1 MKNEKRG
8 MRKKKAKEKEGGGRG
23 DMQAPFCC

>member
-8 MRKKKAKEKEGGGRG
+8 MRKKKAKEKGGGGG

>member
-8 MRKKKAKEKEGGGRG
+8 MRLRRRG
-23 DMQAPFCC
+23 MREEEEDEESDLAAG